1 VGEDNPNLVSNAFK
15 FTLQGSITVRLVE
28 IDRQAKLTVEDTGVG
43 IPPEELPHI
52 FERFHRIEHSRGR
65 THEGTGIGLALV
77 QELVKLH
84 GGAIAVTSSVDEG
97 STFRV
102 KIPLRKSH
110 LPPDKVLKRRTL
122 ASTAA
127 SHSAFIE
134 EALRWLPGTPSG
146 DANESSSQEDRL
158 KTQQASALTGDARHS
173 KKARILWAD
182 DNADMRAY
190 VSRLLSSHFDVET
203 VADGEAALRA
213 AVASPPDLILSDIM
227 MPKLN
232 GFGLLQSLRSDPH
245 LREIPITLLSARA
258 GEESKIEGI
267 AAGADD
273 YLVKPFS
280 ANELLARVET
290 ALKLKQVRDKARDE
304 IFQSESRFRAF
315 VTASS
320 DVVYRMSPDWSEMR
334 ELQGRDFIA
343 DTEKPTHG
351 WLEKYIHVED
361 REKVLGAI
369 IRRFAAR
376 ASSNWSIE
384 WFVSMAL
391 WAGHS
396 PERCG

>member
-1 VGEDNPNLVSNAFK
+1 MGEDNPNLVSNAFK

-43 IPPEELPHI
+43 IPPEELPYI

-97 STFRV
+97 STFKV

-146 DANESSSQEDRL
+146 DANESSSKEDRL

-273 YLVKPFS
+273 YLVNHS
-280 ANELLARVET
+280 AQMN
-290 ALKLKQVRDKARDE
+290 
-304 IFQSESRFRAF
+304 S
-315 VTASS
+315 
-320 DVVYRMSPDWSEMR
+320 
-334 ELQGRDFIA
+334 
-343 DTEKPTHG
+343 
-351 WLEKYIHVED
+351 
-361 REKVLGAI
+361 
-369 IRRFAAR
+369 
-376 ASSNWSIE
+376 
-384 WFVSMAL
+384 
-391 WAGHS
+391 
-396 PERCG
+396 